1 MPLRTFFRLNK
12 IKYDLEKNNLEIN
25 FEKIEE
31 IKTTIDQMELKWHN
45 STIEFITIA
54 KLIQRK
60 VFWYRLNPKKR

>member
-31 IKTTIDQMELKWHN
+31 IKTTIDQHN
-45 STIEFITIA
+45 YKVSTTKFYLYPESM
-54 KLIQRK
+54 K
-60 VFWYRLNPKKR
+60 